1 MISIILSGI
10 ICILLGFLIHSFV
23 KTVKIKEKNQEIE
36 REENQ
41 AQLRIKDLEKEYIQK
56 QAELDKQ
63 YNETINQYKADYEKQ
78 NLRLEEAANTALSQ
92 INSEKQAWEQEKT
105 KKILTWSQHESDLK
119 SEVSS
124 LERQIIDKK
133 RFIDDLDEQAK
144 TAVKLVEEQVIDNM
158 TNTVE
163 QQSKELYSTYEKLE
177 SELKVHYIDLAD
189 ELYEKFQERDEK
201 LSNLI
206 LTKQN
211 ELNELRSK
219 AKAAIEANKR
229 MELEK
234 QQKDFYRLQLSN
246 IDLEEI
252 KHIRSIEHYLRKK
265 EPLNKVIWKV
275 YYEKPYTDLIG
286 RVIGQGRK
294 TGIYKIT
301 NIDNGMCYIGQAIDI
316 AERWKQH
323 IKRGVG
329 ADPPTQNK
337 LYPVMLSIGVENFTF
352 EVIEECAGNLLNER
366 EDYWQ
371 TFYQAKE
378 FGYSIK

>member
-1 MISIILSGI
+1 MSLSIIVVGI
-10 ICILLGFLIHSFV
+10 ICFFIGFLINYFIKTTQV
-23 KTVKIKEKNQEIE
+23 KQKNQE
-36 REENQ
+36 
-41 AQLRIKDLEKEYIQK
+41 LEKEEQQLQLDIKNLENNYLIKKTQLDQEYK
-56 QAELDKQ
+56 QQQENYKKNFQIEQDK
-63 YNETINQYKADYEKQ
+63 INQYKLNWLQEESNLKINLSNLEGQIEEK
-78 NLRLEEAANTALSQ
+78 RKS
-92 INSEKQAWEQEKT
+92 INE
-105 KKILTWSQHESDLK
+105 
-119 SEVSS
+119 
-124 LERQIIDKK
+124 
-133 RFIDDLDEQAK
+133 LDSQAK

-177 SELKVHYIDLAD
+177 SELKVHYTDLAD
-189 ELYEKFQERDEK
+189 ELYGKFQEHDEK
-201 LSNLI
+201 LNNLI
-206 LTKQN
+206 LTKEN
-211 ELNELRSK
+211 ELNELQSK
-219 AKAAIEANKR
+219 VRAAIETNKR

-234 QQKDFYRLQLSN
+234 QQKDFYRLQLSD

-286 RVIGQGRK
+286 RVIGQGKK

-301 NIDNGMCYIGQAIDI
+301 NIDNGMCYIGQAVDI

-323 IKRGVG
+323 IKRGIG

-337 LYPVMLSIGVENFTF
+337 LYPTMLSIGVENFTF
-352 EVIEECAGNLLNER
+352 EIIEECAANLLNER

-371 TFYQAKE
+371 KFYQAKE

>member
-23 KTVKIKEKNQEIE
+23 KTIKIKEKNQEIE

-133 RFIDDLDEQAK
+133 KFIDDLDEQAK

-323 IKRGVG
+323 IKRGIG

-337 LYPVMLSIGVENFTF
+337 LYPAMLSIGVENFTF